1 MVHWMVQYRSFI
13 PSPAH
18 SVCEMDRT
26 TVVWDVRQRNI
37 GGKIGF
43 IELGMNE
50 QTLRDFA
57 WLLLWPLLRFRS
69 GRWGRNRQRT
79 SLGLARVHDTI
90 KSKYTTSRNLKGGN

>member
-1 MVHWMVQYRSFI
+1 
-13 PSPAH
+13 
-18 SVCEMDRT
+18 MDRT

-79 SLGLARVHDTI
+79 SLGLARV
-90 KSKYTTSRNLKGGN
+90 TTRVSPITQLTEI

>member
-1 MVHWMVQYRSFI
+1 MEQYRSFI

-69 GRWGRNRQRT
+69 GRWAEPSAHLSGAG
-79 SLGLARVHDTI
+79 SCHDTG